1 MPYQAD
7 ARQHW
12 FDDYAKRTAEAE
24 RLLTFV
30 GWLMAQSA
38 YNRSSLQVS
47 VPLPLP
53 LPLILTLTLPLPLPL
68 PLTSP
73 QVSVPVLLFRR
84 LVEGPSFAPSLPLLA
99 EFDAA
104 TAAGTPLALEPR
116 TRPTPTPTQPQ
127 PQLNPNPNPNLLP

>member
-1 MPYQAD
+1 MPYQSD

-12 FDDYAKRTAEAE
+12 FDAYAKRTAEAE

-47 VPLPLP
+47 EPTLLLHTPLRTLTHPHTASHPLRHPCLPLP
-53 LPLILTLTLPLPLPL
+53 PLKM
-68 PLTSP
+68 
-73 QVSVPVLLFRR
+73 SVPVLLFRR
-84 LVEGPSFAPSLPLLA
+84 LVEGQSFAPSLPLLA

-104 TAAGTPLALEPR
+104 TAAGTSLTLELR
-116 TRPTPTPTQPQ
+116 TRPGSDQ
-127 PQLNPNPNPNLLP
+127 

>member
-12 FDDYAKRTAEAE
+12 FDDYAKRTDEAE

-68 PLTSP
+68 PPTSP
-73 QVSVPVLLFRR
+73 
-84 LVEGPSFAPSLPLLA
+84 
-99 EFDAA
+99 
-104 TAAGTPLALEPR
+104 
-116 TRPTPTPTQPQ
+116 
-127 PQLNPNPNPNLLP
+127 